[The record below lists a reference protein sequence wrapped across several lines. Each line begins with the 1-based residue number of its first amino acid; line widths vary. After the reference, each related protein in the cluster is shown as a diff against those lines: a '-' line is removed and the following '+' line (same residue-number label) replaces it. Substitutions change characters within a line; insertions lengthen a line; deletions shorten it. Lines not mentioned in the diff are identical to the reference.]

1 MLTLHLPRKF
11 EQISQTLKSTDPTAW
26 IVLGIAGG
34 LLITIVA
41 ASFLR

>member
-11 EQISQTLKSTDPTAW
+11 EQIGHNLKGTDPAAW
-26 IVLGIAGG
+26 IVLAVAAG
-34 LLITIVA
+34 LLIMVIA